1 MIRMDS
7 PFDKLCP
14 PIIVKIDFLGALAA
28 EWFAS
33 YVFCDVSDD
42 VPLGWCITIVASYVI
57 PVLTA
62 STNIFS
68 PTFAP
73 ILNPCA
79 IWDGGTVSDSCPK
92 KNNFVVEDCPAS
104 FLNCKYSIFWSLVTT
119 ERGVMIEEIKPL
131 SSFVNASF
139 LKPSAARENVPKF
152 EFELVIDASAPLIIL
167 KWLWKPI
174 ANTDTIWTTESFD
187 TLIWLVLHPLR

>member
-1 MIRMDS
+1 MIRIDS

-14 PIIVKIDFLGALAA
+14 PIKEKIDFFCALAA
-28 EWFAS
+28 EWVAS
-33 YVFCDVSDD
+33 YVFCDVSVD

-57 PVLTA
+57 PLLTA

-92 KNNFVVEDCPAS
+92 KNNLFGSEAPI
-104 FLNCKYSIFWSLVTT
+104 LINCKYSIFWSLVTT
-119 ERGVMIEEIKPL
+119 ERGVMIEDIKPL

-139 LKPSAARENVPKF
+139 LNPSAASENVPKF

-187 TLIWLVLHPLR
+187 TLIWVVLHPLR